1 MTLLKGGEIVADE
14 WAAVGDDDP
23 VPAGPAIVSLQR
35 WQGERE
41 ELLRRNHPVGVR
53 LASDEASGAPGAPGV
68 IEEISADL
76 DRLGVVVLEFAS
88 FTDGRAYSQARLL
101 RERYGFEGEVRAVGN
116 VLRDQYQFMLRCG
129 FDAFEVVDPGKL
141 DGWREAASEIGA
153 WYQPAADRRQSI
165 PALRHAARGR
175 A

>member
-1 MTLLKGGEIVADE
+1 MALLKDGEFVADE
-14 WAAVGDDDP
+14 WAAMGDDDP

-41 ELLRRNHPVGVR
+41 ELLRRNDPVGVR
-53 LASDEASGAPGAPGV
+53 LAPEEA
-68 IEEISADL
+68 IEDVSTDL

-101 RERYGFEGEVRAVGN
+101 RERHGFEGEVRAVGN

-129 FDAFEVVDPGKL
+129 FDAFEIVDPGKL

-153 WYQPAADRRQSI
+153 WYQPAADRRRSI
-165 PALRHAARGR
+165 TALRHAARPVPNSR
-175 A
+175 